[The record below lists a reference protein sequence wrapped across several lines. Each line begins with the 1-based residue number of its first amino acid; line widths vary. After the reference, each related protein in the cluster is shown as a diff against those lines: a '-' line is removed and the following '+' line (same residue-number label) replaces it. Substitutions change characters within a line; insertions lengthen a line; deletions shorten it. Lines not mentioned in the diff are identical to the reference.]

1 MESSSYTMSISD
13 NSSGPADSWTN
24 ATVLPQT
31 SWDSGTWS
39 MQAWAINVTSGT
51 GPTTVTMTASHV
63 TNDLVCVVDNYIGG
77 PNPFVRD
84 GVAAVATGLSN
95 TPSVQYT
102 TGSAA
107 GDLLWS
113 FTAVGNGTRYSVA
126 SPFSLRET
134 ATLYLGSSDAG
145 VPSGVSASTLC
156 HLSPPP
162 KFRPSGPC
170 HQRTY
175 YV

>member
-1 MESSSYTMSISD
+1 MTNSGVLTSVYTISANRSHLNGTQNTTVHGSSVTVNLGFTPAAGTLLVVGCTMESSSYTMSISD

-39 MQAWAINVTSGT
+39 MQAWAINVTSWT

-95 TPSVQYT
+95 TPSV
-102 TGSAA
+102 
-107 GDLLWS
+107 
-113 FTAVGNGTRYSVA
+113 
-126 SPFSLRET
+126 
-134 ATLYLGSSDAG
+134 
-145 VPSGVSASTLC
+145 
-156 HLSPPP
+156 
-162 KFRPSGPC
+162 
-170 HQRTY
+170 
-175 YV
+175 